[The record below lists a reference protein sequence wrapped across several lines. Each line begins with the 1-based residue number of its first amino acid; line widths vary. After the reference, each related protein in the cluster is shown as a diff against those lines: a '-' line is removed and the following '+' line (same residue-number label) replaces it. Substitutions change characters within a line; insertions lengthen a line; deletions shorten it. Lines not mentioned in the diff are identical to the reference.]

1 MYNVEYELDQ
11 IKRAEGRLSEQEDV
25 LEKLPGCSLDE

>member
-11 IKRAEGRLSEQEDV
+11 IKRAGGRLSGQEDV
-25 LEKLPGCSLDE
+25 PGSPRR